1 MNKTSINRG
10 RQHSSED
17 SSKDSS
23 KRTTCD
29 QSASQ
34 LPVISLF
41 SLKRSVSVFCDGR
54 KRKTEKNSV
63 GCFVWVFQYFPC
75 FISVLRCF
83 VSVFSMF
90 HHFNVL
96 VFRCFSVS
104 LFWCFRVSMFCF
116 SVSFQCLV
124 AVIHFGVS
132 WFSNL
137 QKIFFKTVFRI
148 YSQLCIFCD
157 IRFHPFRLKKK

>member
-1 MNKTSINRG
+1 M
-10 RQHSSED
+10 
-17 SSKDSS
+17 
-23 KRTTCD
+23 
-29 QSASQ
+29 
-34 LPVISLF
+34 
-41 SLKRSVSVFCDGR
+41 FCEGR
-54 KRKTEKNSV
+54 KRKIEKNGV
-63 GCFVWVFQYFPC
+63 GCFVGVFQYFPC

-96 VFRCFSVS
+96 VFRCFIVLLFRCFSVS

-116 SVSFQCLV
+116 SVLFQCLV
-124 AVIHFGVS
+124 AVNHFGVS

-157 IRFHPFRLKKK
+157 IRFHPFRLKKKVFLHELSLISNHPWRS